1 MNRQRKP
8 SIGLCLIG
16 LLGLS
21 LSGLSNIA
29 QAQLHQ
35 NLFIGNAKALALGN
49 AVTADPPGIDSIH
62 FNPSGLT
69 KLKGRQYQMK
79 GIFATVD
86 IRGEFNSTP
95 EYDALLASAGLDDPL
110 RNTESEVE
118 SLSILLPQIG
128 VVDLP
133 FAATVLGGYSYQ
145 PPGGDITFAT
155 AVYSPLIFGYTR
167 ADDDDGRFQGQSLA
181 LTRLTYFSP
190 TVAFQVNDEWSVG
203 ASIGFSY
210 MGFYLDIP
218 LRAPNPVVAAV
229 SQLQNDVCVAGTV
242 EFPIDLCGGDVSPFG
257 VLATIEGKL
266 EETFS
271 PSINI
276 GVTWE
281 PTPWFSW
288 GFVYQSEA
296 AMTLKGDITVTWG
309 EEITGVINGIR
320 GSLEQQGTT
329 GQALIDLMGLED
341 SEQTT
346 TGATLNLTH
355 PAHAATGISVR
366 VTPRWKVNIDVK
378 WTEFSVW
385 DQWEFKYDNEI
396 PLLMIA
402 GPLSQNMMNQEHLV
416 FNRQN
421 HDVTTWAIGMEYQ
434 YSDAL
439 ALRIGYEPRTSPVP
453 DDKRDFV
460 LPLGDTTLI
469 AIGLHYRTLDGGE
482 WDFALAHVY
491 SEQDIEANSSTNI
504 NTLATDNLVYN
515 PYAGI
520 DVKTVVDSYMFEL
533 SYATEF

>member
-1 MNRQRKP
+1 MLNKRLP
-8 SIGLCLIG
+8 IGPTLT
-16 LLGLS
+16 LLLALS
-21 LSGLSNIA
+21 LVCHSA

-69 KLKGRQYQMK
+69 KLKGRQYQLK

-86 IRGEFNSTP
+86 IKGEFNSTP
-95 EYDALLASAGLDDPL
+95 EYDAQLASNGFDDPH
-110 RNTESEVE
+110 RNTTSQVE
-118 SLSILLPQIG
+118 SLSILLPEFG

-133 FAATVLGGYSYQ
+133 FAATVLGGYSYN
-145 PPGGDITFAT
+145 PPGSDITFAT
-155 AVYSPLIFGYTR
+155 AVYSPLIFGYSR
-167 ADDDDGRFQGQSLA
+167 SEEDDGRFQGNTLA

-190 TVAFQVNDEWSVG
+190 TIAYQINDAWSVG

-218 LRAPNPVVAAV
+218 LRAPNPVVAGASQIQQAV
-229 SQLQNDVCVAGTV
+229 CQNGTV
-242 EFPIDLCGGDVSPFG
+242 DFPLNICAGEISPFG

-266 EETFS
+266 EESFS
-271 PSINI
+271 PSFNV

-296 AMTLKGDITVTWG
+296 AMTLKGDISVTWG
-309 EEITGVINGIR
+309 KDISMFIDGLRED
-320 GSLEQQGTT
+320 LEHQGAA
-329 GQALIDLMGLED
+329 GHALIQFMGLED
-341 SEQTT
+341 SVQTT
-346 TGATLNLTH
+346 TGAELELTH
-355 PAHAATGISVR
+355 PAHAATGISIR
-366 VTPRWKVNIDVK
+366 LTPRLKVNADIK
-378 WTEFSVW
+378 WTEFGIW
-385 DQWEFKYDNEI
+385 DLWEFKYDEEI

-402 GPLSQNMMNQEHLV
+402 DPLSHGMMNQEHLV

-421 HDVTTWAIGMEYQ
+421 HDVTTWAVGLEYQ
-434 YSDAL
+434 FSDAL
-439 ALRIGYEPRTSPVP
+439 AFRMGYEPRTSPVP

-460 LPLGDTTLI
+460 LPLGDTTLM
-469 AIGLHYRTLDGGE
+469 AVGLSYQSSDGGV

-491 SEQDIEANSSTNI
+491 SEQDIKANTSTNI

-515 PYAGI
+515 PYAGM

-533 SYATEF
+533 SYSTEF